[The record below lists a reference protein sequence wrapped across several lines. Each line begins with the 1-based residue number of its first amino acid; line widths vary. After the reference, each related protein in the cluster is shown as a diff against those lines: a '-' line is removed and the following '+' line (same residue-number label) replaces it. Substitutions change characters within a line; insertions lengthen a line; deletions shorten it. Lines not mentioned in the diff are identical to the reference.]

1 MEQNDKKG
9 KENDLRA
16 GDDITFYF
24 PNSGTQLDLKLRISA
39 KYYTFSLSSLAGYGE
54 FK

>member
-1 MEQNDKKG
+1 MMEQNDKKR

-24 PNSGTQLDLKLRISA
+24 PNSATQLDLKLRISV
-39 KYYTFSLSSLAGYGE
+39 KYYTLMSLAGYGG